1 MKRTAFVL
9 ATACTSL
16 ALALGA
22 ATAVAQAPS
31 PFQKPEDAIKYRQ
44 SALTVMANQFG
55 RLAPVVRE
63 QAPFDAATVQKQ
75 TALLVQLAA
84 LPWEA
89 FGPGTEGGKARDE
102 VWKETPKFQQAATN
116 MQTAMA
122 KLDDAAK
129 TGELAQIKTAYGA
142 VGASCKACHDSFRN
156 R

>member
-1 MKRTAFVL
+1 MKRTAYVL
-9 ATACTSL
+9 TTACTSL
-16 ALALGA
+16 LIALGA
-22 ATAVAQAPS
+22 SSASAQSA
-31 PFQKPEDAIKYRQ
+31 FAKPEDAIKYRQ
-44 SALTVMANQFG
+44 SALAVMGNQFG

-63 QAPFDAATVQKQ
+63 QAPFDAAAVQKQ

-84 LPWEA
+84 LPWEG

-129 TGELAQIKTAYGA
+129 SGELAQVKAAYGA
-142 VGASCKACHDSFRN
+142 VGQSCKACHDSFRN

>member
-16 ALALGA
+16 LLALGA
-22 ATAVAQAPS
+22 ATASAQAPS
-31 PFQKPEDAIKYRQ
+31 PFPKPEDAIKYRQ
-44 SALTVMANQFG
+44 SALFLMSNQFG

-63 QAPFDAATVQKQ
+63 QAPFDAAAVQKQ

-89 FGPGTEGGKARDE
+89 FGPGTEGGKAKED
-102 VWKETPKFQQAATN
+102 VWKETPKFQELASNLQGN
-116 MQTAMA
+116 MA
-122 KLDDAAK
+122 KLNDAAK
-129 TGELAQIKTAYGA
+129 TGELAQVKAAYGA
-142 VGASCKACHDSFRN
+142 VGQSCKACHDSFRN

>member
-1 MKRTAFVL
+1 MKRTAYVL
-9 ATACTSL
+9 TTACTSL
-16 ALALGA
+16 LIALGA
-22 ATAVAQAPS
+22 GSASAQSA
-31 PFQKPEDAIKYRQ
+31 FAKPEDAIKYRQ
-44 SALTVMANQFG
+44 SALTLLGNQFG

-63 QAPFDAATVQKQ
+63 QAPFDAAAVQKQ

-84 LPWEA
+84 LPWEG

-129 TGELAQIKTAYGA
+129 SGELAQVKAAYGA
-142 VGASCKACHDSFRN
+142 VGQSCKACHDSFRN